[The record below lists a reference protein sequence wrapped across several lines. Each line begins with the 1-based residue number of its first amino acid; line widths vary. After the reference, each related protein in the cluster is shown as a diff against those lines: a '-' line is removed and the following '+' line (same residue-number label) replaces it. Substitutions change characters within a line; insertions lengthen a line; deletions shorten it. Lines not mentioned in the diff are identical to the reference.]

1 MAKDTAPV
9 KSLRISDDAAKGLAD
24 SLNRQENADV
34 ASKRKS
40 PRMGLPAGYTVV
52 GTFVYPCGN
61 SAPMILT
68 TRDISNG
75 GMGILHGSFVHP
87 GSSCLLAIVG
97 KDRAVVCK
105 LKGKVIRCTHVRG
118 SVHDIGIKFDE
129 EVRLELFIPAL
140 QSSEEQVAQAALLV
154 LSGQVARQVRNQDP
168 MMEVRRT
175 VEVMMATVD
184 DISLNGTDK
193 PQSAALPGSQDH
205 ASKQVSPDP
214 VPEVP

>member
-1 MAKDTAPV
+1 
-9 KSLRISDDAAKGLAD
+9 
-24 SLNRQENADV
+24 
-34 ASKRKS
+34 
-40 PRMGLPAGYTVV
+40 MGLPAGYTVV

-97 KDRAVVCK
+97 KDKAILCK
-105 LKGKVIRCTHVRG
+105 LKGKVVRCTHVRG

-140 QSSEEQVAQAALLV
+140 QTSEEQVAQAALLV

-168 MMEVRRT
+168 MVEVRRT
-175 VEVMMATVD
+175 VEIMMATVD
-184 DISLNGTDK
+184 DLGQACASGRNTD
-193 PQSAALPGSQDH
+193 PGEF
-205 ASKQVSPDP
+205 KV
-214 VPEVP
+214 